1 MLSDPQEL
9 LARARRKELIK
20 TVILTIL
27 FIAIGLVVLKMLIG
41 DPAQI

>member
-9 LARARRKELIK
+9 LARARRRELIK
-20 TVILTIL
+20 TVIVTIL